1 MKPSYIIIGV
11 QKSAT
16 TSAIVYLNQH
26 PKIFCNWGELH
37 FFDDNEKYRN
47 GIQWYENKLA
57 ENNKYN
63 KKIIGVKTPFYIFS
77 KKSIDRIYKHYPNI
91 KLIIFLR
98 DPVTRAFSQYNH
110 MIQESKKKMYL
121 INLE

>member
-37 FFDDNEKYRN
+37 FFDDNKKYKN
-47 GIQWYENKLA
+47 GIQWYSM
-57 ENNKYN
+57 
-63 KKIIGVKTPFYIFS
+63 V
-77 KKSIDRIYKHYPNI
+77 
-91 KLIIFLR
+91 
-98 DPVTRAFSQYNH
+98 
-110 MIQESKKKMYL
+110 
-121 INLE
+121 